1 MQGTTIARSGTWVL
15 GLLMLT
21 LVGQAAA
28 AERSVYFYGIHQVTE
43 ARWQEHLSLW
53 RSEGVGRV
61 IVSLESGPRFLLDDR
76 AEAQKLADLFSLACA
91 RGIRIEGLI
100 LQDPSWALKPNDARL
115 RLRTVSEFA
124 RRHPGTIDAVQI
136 DVEVYTEPAIF
147 GQGEGWSRFASMV
160 AALRAELTMHPGG
173 LRLEA
178 AMPWWY
184 GYKVSENEFRMISN
198 SLDGV
203 LLMVYGDRGGEP
215 VAAEIETFQRKV
227 LPAVLDLAG
236 RGPAITVGVASYE
249 HASASATARF
259 SRQLDMLLAPASG
272 YAGTAV
278 FGDSE

>member
-1 MQGTTIARSGTWVL
+1 
-15 GLLMLT
+15 MLT

-28 AERSVYFYGIHQVTE
+28 AERSVYFYGIHQVSE
-43 ARWQEHLSLW
+43 AHWMEHLSLW
-53 RSEGVGRV
+53 RSEGIGRV

-76 AEAQKLADLFSLACA
+76 AEAQRLADLFSLACA

-100 LQDPSWALKPNDARL
+100 LQDPSWALRPNDARL
-115 RLRTVSEFA
+115 RLRTVAEFA

-136 DVEVYTEPAIF
+136 DVEVYTEPTIF
-147 GQGEGWSRFASMV
+147 GQGGGWSRFALMV
-160 AALRAELTMHPGG
+160 AALRAELTRHPGV
-173 LRLEA
+173 LQLKA
-178 AMPWWY
+178 AMPWWFS
-184 GYKVSENEFRMISN
+184 YKVSENEARTIN
-198 SLDGV
+198 DSLDGV
-203 LLMVYGDRGGEP
+203 VLMVYGDRGGEP
-215 VAAEIETFQRKV
+215 VAAEIDTFQRKV